1 MHWYPHWYALGPAC
15 MRPVPAISGEGTTAQ
30 QSGVEVAGIL
40 KRLEAWAA
48 DSPARHQLLVL
59 IVVLG
64 LGAFVLLFIGLIA
77 WFLLTPGDITEHIE

>member
-1 MHWYPHWYALGPAC
+1 M
-15 MRPVPAISGEGTTAQ
+15 TAQ

-48 DSPARHQLLVL
+48 DSPSRHQLLVL

-64 LGAFVLLFIGLIA
+64 LGALVLLFIGLIA
-77 WFLLTPGDITEHIE
+77 WFALTPGQIA

>member
-1 MHWYPHWYALGPAC
+1 MT
-15 MRPVPAISGEGTTAQ
+15 S
-30 QSGVEVAGIL
+30 IL

-64 LGAFVLLFIGLIA
+64 LGALVLLFIGVIA
-77 WFLLTPGDITEHIE
+77 WVALSPNDIAEITG